1 MVAVV
6 KQQFCII
13 DSCENPLSPR
23 SKLTICETCRSG
35 MGTWLKRR
43 PAEVIERRRKLH
55 MYDSRMDQLVDYKA
69 DKKARGY
76 K

>member
-1 MVAVV
+1 
-6 KQQFCII
+6 
-13 DSCENPLSPR
+13 
-23 SKLTICETCRSG
+23 